1 MFEKLPSH
9 ISRGIGVLLDAN
21 LCLYNYL
28 IIMTSQV
35 GAVGVCS
42 CHNILIIWLDICE
55 PMGSHTYTLRYLFI
69 CRVYCTY
76 DIITVHVT
84 SDIYWAPNNLVSYY
98 IIGLVKTKWEAHF
111 DHYMAGHVRVF
122 KGDYGSKLKGKI
134 NV

>member
-1 MFEKLPSH
+1 MSE
-9 ISRGIGVLLDAN
+9 LL
-21 LCLYNYL
+21 LVY
-28 IIMTSQV
+28 S
-35 GAVGVCS
+35 VGVCS

-84 SDIYWAPNNLVSYY
+84 LDIYWAPNNLVSYY

-111 DHYMAGHVRVF
+111 DHYMAGHVCKERRDF
-122 KGDYGSKLKGKI
+122 GLKSLSNI
-134 NV
+134 NVLLICFNANQYTLMTFKCD